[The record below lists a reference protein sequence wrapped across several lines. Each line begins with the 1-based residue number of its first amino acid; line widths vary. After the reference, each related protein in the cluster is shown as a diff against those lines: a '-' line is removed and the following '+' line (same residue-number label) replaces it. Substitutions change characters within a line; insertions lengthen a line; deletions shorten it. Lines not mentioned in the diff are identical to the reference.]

1 MKATA
6 MSIRRSFLIFVLAS
20 ACAFASGAHAQAF
33 PSKSIRIIVPQA
45 AGTGPD
51 VLARALAE
59 ELSKSIGQP
68 VIVENKPGANGTLSA
83 SYTISQPA
91 DGHTLFMAGVST
103 LSWNPFLYKTLP
115 YVPTRDFVGVAV
127 IANTQFVTAV
137 APSLGVKTLLELI
150 RKAKAEPGKISFAS
164 AGIGNSTHLATELL
178 MARTGMQMQHVPF
191 SGAGGQSA
199 ATSLMAGETPVMTT
213 VPVGIVPLAKSGKV
227 IALAITGEQR
237 LPQLPEI
244 PTFKELGI
252 DLEVPGWY
260 ALVARSGAPAETVQR
275 LNAEI
280 NKALDTPQM
289 KERLAQQLLVP
300 VRAPSSEVARL
311 TKRDSEVWGPLIER
325 LGIAQ

>member
-1 MKATA
+1 MP
-6 MSIRRSFLIFVLAS
+6 IRRSFFLSALAAS
-20 ACAFASGAHAQAF
+20 WAFASIANAQSF
-33 PSKSIRIIVPQA
+33 PNRPIRIIVPQA
-45 AGTGPD
+45 AGSGPD

-59 ELSKSIGQP
+59 EVAKSIGQP
-68 VIVENKPGANGTLSA
+68 VLVENKPGANGTLSA
-83 SYTISQPA
+83 TYTLSRPA
-91 DGHTLFMAGVST
+91 DGYTLFMAGVST
-103 LSWNPFLYKTLP
+103 LSWNPFLYKNLP

-137 APSLGVKTLLELI
+137 APSLGVKTLPELI

-164 AGIGNSTHLATELL
+164 AGIGNSTHLSTELL
-178 MARTGMQMQHVPF
+178 MARTGIRMQHVPF
-191 SGAGGQSA
+191 SGVGGQSA

-213 VPVGIVPLAKSGKV
+213 VPVGIVPLAKSGR
-227 IALAITGEQR
+227 ILALAVTGEHR
-237 LPQLPEI
+237 LPELPET

-260 ALVARSGAPAETVQR
+260 ALVARTGTAPEVVQR

-280 NKALDTPQM
+280 NKAFDTPQL

-300 VRAPSSEVARL
+300 VRAPATEVERL
-311 TKRDSEVWGPLIER
+311 TKRDADAWGPLIDR

>member
-1 MKATA
+1 MLFRRSLLVGALATA
-6 MSIRRSFLIFVLAS
+6 FVLAT
-20 ACAFASGAHAQAF
+20 GAHAQSF
-33 PSKSIRIIVPQA
+33 PSKPVRLIVPQA

-59 ELSKSIGQP
+59 ELAKSLGQP
-68 VIVENKPGANGTLSA
+68 VLVENKPGANGTLSA
-83 SYTISQPA
+83 SYTLSQPA
-91 DGHTLFMAGVST
+91 DGHTLFLAGVST
-103 LSWNPFLYKTLP
+103 LSWNPYLYRNLS
-115 YVPTRDFVGVAV
+115 YVPARDFVGVAV
-127 IANTQFVTAV
+127 IANTPFVTAV
-137 APSLGVKTLLELI
+137 APSLGVKTLRELI

-164 AGIGNSTHLATELL
+164 SGIGNSTHLSTELL
-178 MARTGMQMQHVPF
+178 MLRTGIRMQHVPF

-227 IALAITGEQR
+227 VPLAVTGDQR
-237 LPQLPEI
+237 LAQLPDV

-260 ALVARSGAPAETVQR
+260 ALVSRAGTPAEAVRR

-280 NKALDTPQM
+280 NKALDTPQL

-300 VRAPSSEVARL
+300 VRAAPTEVERL
-311 TKRDSEVWGPLIER
+311 TKRDAEAWGPLIER

>member
-1 MKATA
+1 
-6 MSIRRSFLIFVLAS
+6 MSIHHSFLLCAIAS
-20 ACAFASGAHAQAF
+20 AYAFAPGAYAQAF
-33 PSKSIRIIVPQA
+33 PSKPIRIIVPQA
-45 AGTGPD
+45 AGSGPD

-59 ELSKSIGQP
+59 EVAKSIGQP
-68 VIVENKPGANGTLSA
+68 VLVENKPGANGTLSA
-83 SYTISQPA
+83 AYTLSQSA

-103 LSWNPFLYKTLP
+103 LSWNPFLYKNLP

-137 APSLGVKTLLELI
+137 APSLGVKTLPELI
-150 RKAKAEPGKISFAS
+150 RKAKAEPGRISFAS
-164 AGIGNSTHLATELL
+164 AGIGNSTHLSTELL
-178 MARTGMQMQHVPF
+178 MARTGIQMQHVPF

-213 VPVGIVPLAKSGKV
+213 VPVGIVPLVRSGR
-227 IALAITGEQR
+227 ILALAVTGEQR
-237 LPQLPEI
+237 LSQLPET

-260 ALVARSGAPAETVQR
+260 ALVARTGTPAEAVQR

-280 NKALDTPQM
+280 NKALDTPQL

-300 VRAPSSEVARL
+300 VRASANEVERL
-311 TKRDSEVWGPLIER
+311 TKRDADAWGPLIER